1 MLSRLL
7 RALQLILANLAI
19 FAAAYLLTGG
29 SLEAFSGR
37 SFFIATIV
45 VLHPIL
51 CILAAFSGGKRGVR
65 TVIAHLAILHF
76 GWWFGTW
83 GGGNGWRGI
92 LLSSVPAILL
102 FWAGLIG
109 FSLFVMPVETG
120 DWDQA
125 ARTVIGFVTGY
136 HYSYHRVEDDE
147 TRELVSGKLMRKGLN
162 PGLIINKACTAVP
175 ISTGTGFSCVAG
187 PGITFLGRAE
197 RPHQNQVVDLR
208 LQLRGGKV
216 RATTRDGIDVEFFL
230 PVVFRIEQTPPARPP
245 VSMTPYSEAAVFN
258 AIIAQ
263 RSTKSEEL
271 KWDEIP
277 LELAKNHART
287 VIAEYPLDRLLEDET
302 QAQRLSHDP
311 MEPTAERRRR
321 LWEEH
326 RATMPREIIRAEIDK
341 HLRAEIAGYRIVKD
355 EQGKE
360 TQLPDPVRKV
370 YGIKIIGVGLGN
382 IEVAGAKS
390 EDHKKALEKPET
402 KEVKEAQERVKQAE
416 ELRKD
421 IMTQRA
427 TNWQAEWMAE
437 SIRRRA
443 QSEAD
448 VAREIG
454 RARAQSQMRMIQALT
469 QGFEQA
475 KAAGLKRQTDVVVL
489 LRLLDAIEGMAQEP
503 GTREHLPAEALHTQA
518 VIKRAAERAR

>member
-7 RALQLILANLAI
+7 RVWLLIIAHLAL
-19 FAAAYLLTGG
+19 FAVAYRLSGG
-29 SLEAFSGR
+29 DLHTLSIR
-37 SFFIATIV
+37 SFIIATIV
-45 VLHPIL
+45 VLHP
-51 CILAAFSGGKRGVR
+51 LACMLGEIYGGKHGLW
-65 TVIAHLAILHF
+65 TVIAHLAVLHF
-76 GWWFGTW
+76 GWWFG
-83 GGGNGWRGI
+83 NWRGI
-92 LLSSVPAILL
+92 LLSSIPAILL

-109 FSLFVMPVETG
+109 FSLFVLPVQTS

-136 HYSYHRVEDDE
+136 HYSYHRVADDE
-147 TRELVSGKLMRKGLN
+147 TKELVSGKLMRKGLN
-162 PGLIINKACTAVP
+162 PGLVINKAHTAVP
-175 ISTGTGFSCVAG
+175 ISTGTGLSCVAG

-197 RPHQNQVVDLR
+197 RPHQNQVIDLR
-208 LQLRGGKV
+208 TQLRGGRV
-216 RATTRDGIDVEFFL
+216 RATTRDGIDVEFFM

-245 VSMTPYSEAAVFN
+245 VSMTPYSESAVFN

-302 QAQRLSHDP
+302 QAQRVSHDP

-326 RATMPREIIRAEIDK
+326 RATMPREVIRAEIDK
-341 HLRAEIAGYRIVKD
+341 HLRAEIAGYRIIKD

-360 TQLPDPVRKV
+360 TQAPDPVRKS

-382 IEVAGAKS
+382 IEIAGA
-390 EDHKKALEKPET
+390 D
-402 KEVKEAQERVKQAE
+402 
-416 ELRKD
+416 ELRKA
-421 IMTQRA
+421 IIHQRA
-427 TNWQAEWMAE
+427 VNWQADWMAE

-443 QSEAD
+443 QSEAE

-454 RARAQSQMRMIQALT
+454 RARAQSQMQMIQALT
-469 QGFEQA
+469 EGFEQA
-475 KAAGLKRQTDVVVL
+475 KAAGLQVHTDVVVL

-503 GTREHLPAEALHTQA
+503 GTREHVPAEALHTQA
-518 VIKRAAERAR
+518 IIKRAAERAKH

>member
-7 RALQLILANLAI
+7 RSLLLILANLAI
-19 FAAAYLLTGG
+19 FAAAYVLTG
-29 SLEAFSGR
+29 
-37 SFFIATIV
+37 SFVIATIV
-45 VLHPIL
+45 VLHPVL
-51 CILAAFSGGKRGVR
+51 CILAASYGGKRGLW
-65 TVIAHLAILHF
+65 TVIAHLAVLHF
-76 GWWFGTW
+76 GWWFGQV
-83 GGGNGWRGI
+83 GGGNGWRGL
-92 LLSSVPAILL
+92 LLSSIPAILL

-109 FSLFVMPVETG
+109 FSLFVLPVRTSE
-120 DWDQA
+120 WDQA
-125 ARTVIGFVTGY
+125 ARTLIGFVTGY

-162 PGLIINKACTAVP
+162 PGLIINKAYTAVP

-208 LQLRGGKV
+208 TQLRGSKV

-263 RSTKSEEL
+263 RSTQSEEL

-302 QAQRLSHDP
+302 QAQQRPSQDA
-311 MEPTAERRRR
+311 MEPAAERRRR

-326 RATMPREIIRAEIDK
+326 RATMPREIIRAEIDQ
-341 HLRAEIAGYRIVKD
+341 HLRAEIAGYRIFKD

-370 YGIKIIGVGLGN
+370 YGIKLIGVGLGN

-390 EDHKKALEKPET
+390 EDRKKALEKPET

-421 IMTQRA
+421 IVTQRA
-427 TNWQAEWMAE
+427 MSWQAGWMAE

-443 QSEAD
+443 QSEAE

-469 QGFEQA
+469 EGFEQA
-475 KAAGLKRQTDVVVL
+475 KAAGLQVHTDVVVL

-518 VIKRAAERAR
+518 VIKRAAERAKH